1 MNTRVEYLYRDA
13 DNYKQFA
20 SVVLSGEITPE
31 ERARIATALDNGEY
45 FIPSQVGLEDLQTRM
60 PFFPNPDSDH
70 VWHELDANL
79 GITLVDYP
87 PTGDA
92 GIHEFASKFTGEW
105 DIPAAMKRLGLPLRR

>member
-1 MNTRVEYLYRDA
+1 MNTRVEYVYRDA

-20 SVVLSGEITPE
+20 SVVLMGEITPE
-31 ERARIATALDNGEY
+31 ERARIAAGLDGSEC
-45 FIPSQVGLEDLQTRM
+45 FIPSQVGLEDLQPRM

-70 VWHELDANL
+70 VWHELDTSL

-87 PTGDA
+87 PTEDLDV
-92 GIHEFASKFTGEW
+92 HVFASKFTGEW